1 MKSDSF
7 LEVARRLALAAS
19 REVLSLLHQPIPQ
32 HRKADKSLV
41 TEADLKSDAI
51 LREGLAKAFPD
62 HAVLTEESGI
72 VGPRGAEYVWL
83 IDPLDGTK
91 AFAKGIPGFS
101 VMVGLL
107 KNGRPELGVVVDPLE
122 SRLYE
127 AARSEGAIQE
137 HGGRRSALKVS
148 ARDRI
153 EDMRVVVST
162 GFPEKAMA
170 RLKAV
175 CPGPQLAPINSVGIK
190 VGLVVRGEAD
200 IYISHHP
207 VHYWDTCAPQAILE
221 EAGGVFTRLDGSPLV
236 YDLASFTSRSER
248 RVAGSD
254 LSSDFDHRALTLATN
269 GVRHAELVSKLA
281 GLFGD

>member
-1 MKSDSF
+1 MKSDF
-7 LEVARRLALAAS
+7 LVTARDLALKAS

-62 HAVLTEESGI
+62 HAVLTEENGI
-72 VGPRGAEYVWL
+72 VGPRDAEYVWL

-91 AFAKGIPGFS
+91 AFAKGVPGFS
-101 VMVGLL
+101 VMVALAKRERRGEPCV
-107 KNGRPELGVVVDPLE
+107 RPVLGIVVDPLE

-127 AARSEGAIQE
+127 AVRGAGAFQE
-137 HGGRRSALKVS
+137 HAGSRSALKVS

-153 EDMRVVVST
+153 EKMRVVVST
-162 GFPEKAMA
+162 GFPEKAMEKL
-170 RLKAV
+170 RAV

-221 EAGGVFTRLDGSPLV
+221 EAGGVFTRLDGSSLV
-236 YDLASFTSRSER
+236 Y
-248 RVAGSD
+248 D